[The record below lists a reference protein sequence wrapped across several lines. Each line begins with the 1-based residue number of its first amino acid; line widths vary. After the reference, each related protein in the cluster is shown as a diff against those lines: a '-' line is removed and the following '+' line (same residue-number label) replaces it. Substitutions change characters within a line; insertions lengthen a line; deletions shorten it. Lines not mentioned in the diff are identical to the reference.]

1 MIFFIFDR
9 MSDNSAGG
17 DSNAGNDGGT
27 SGNTQGNGEAQRPN
41 TVLVRTQSPCRNGS
55 WLTDVPLSIIC
66 PRILFLHIF
75 LKQKLHIPRQAGS

>member
-1 MIFFIFDR
+1 

-41 TVLVRTQSPCRNGS
+41 TVLVRTQSPRRNGS
-55 WLTDVPLSIIC
+55 WLTDLS
-66 PRILFLHIF
+66 L
-75 LKQKLHIPRQAGS
+75 